1 LASFIPKLHDEYDND
16 FCQGYNKMYSQLNQP
31 EDETSSPPVSSARLS
46 ITALAASRV
55 QTRSTCFCRSTQ
67 LDDYLISAPIEDN
80 DLLAFWHAHAKS
92 FLGVAQM
99 AKDVLAVLIT
109 GVGVLHMFSITQ
121 RICSYQR
128 YRSGVEIMKRMIIV
142 QHCECIAEEEELDD

>member
-1 LASFIPKLHDEYDND
+1 
-16 FCQGYNKMYSQLNQP
+16 
-31 EDETSSPPVSSARLS
+31 
-46 ITALAASRV
+46 
-55 QTRSTCFCRSTQ
+55 
-67 LDDYLISAPIEDN
+67 
-80 DLLAFWHAHAKS
+80 
-92 FLGVAQM
+92 M

-142 QHCECIAEEEELDD
+142 QHCECIAEEEELDDQRTAETQGAGGEEEMVPSFLDADFHTAEQHAISHVDNEEDNDNNEDQDG